1 MRLPRSQGDRAVVA
15 VIVLLAIY
23 LLWRWLH

>member
-1 MRLPRSQGDRAVVA
+1 MPFPRSQGDRAVIALVA
-15 VIVLLAIY
+15 LLALY

>member
-1 MRLPRSQGDRAVVA
+1 MRLPRSQGDRAVIVA
-15 VIVLLAIY
+15 VSLLALY